1 MSTPTL
7 LIPPDVRT
15 RVQAF
20 VDAGK
25 YPSGAD
31 VVRAA
36 LDALEMQT
44 SDLEAIQGGIDDVNA
59 GRCRPFDE
67 FAAEFEKRRGI
78 E

>member
-7 LIPPDVRT
+7 LMPPDIRT

-20 VDAGK
+20 VDAGR

-36 LDALEMQT
+36 LDALEMQS
-44 SDLEAIQGGIDDVNA
+44 SDLEAIQAGIDDMHA
-59 GRCRPFDE
+59 GRNRPFDE
-67 FAAEFEKRRGI
+67 FAAEFESRKGI
-78 E
+78 K